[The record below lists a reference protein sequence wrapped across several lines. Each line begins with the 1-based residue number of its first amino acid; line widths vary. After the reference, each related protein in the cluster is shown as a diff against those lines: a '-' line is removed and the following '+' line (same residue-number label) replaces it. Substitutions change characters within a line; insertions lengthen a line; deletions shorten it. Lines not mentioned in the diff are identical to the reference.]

1 MSDSTT
7 RISEL
12 PENITYQVGNPQ
24 IMGNIAQ
31 LSTPQNSGSAD
42 IGQNTYVPL
51 NIHPNPYGTPQTGDL
66 PPPQSIQPR
75 NRDTNI
81 PGDQYDIPP
90 QRLPSRDIPM
100 NTLDYQNDEEI
111 HANYVPKVKL
121 TSDYIREYEKASEE
135 SLRKH
140 ERETYRE
147 QTAKSI
153 WNDIQIPVLIAILYF
168 IFQMPVV
175 TKFLYKYFSFLSI
188 YRDDGNMN
196 LVGLLLK
203 SVLFGSLFLLIQK
216 TTDFLVSL

>member
-1 MSDSTT
+1 MQQQGQGQFSGLTLDQTT
-7 RISEL
+7 IS
-12 PENITYQVGNPQ
+12 Q
-24 IMGNIAQ
+24 IVNGLQQAS
-31 LSTPQNSGSAD
+31 LSGATQ
-42 IGQNTYVPL
+42 
-51 NIHPNPYGTPQTGDL
+51 
-66 PPPQSIQPR
+66 
-75 NRDTNI
+75 
-81 PGDQYDIPP
+81 
-90 QRLPSRDIPM
+90 LPSRDIPM